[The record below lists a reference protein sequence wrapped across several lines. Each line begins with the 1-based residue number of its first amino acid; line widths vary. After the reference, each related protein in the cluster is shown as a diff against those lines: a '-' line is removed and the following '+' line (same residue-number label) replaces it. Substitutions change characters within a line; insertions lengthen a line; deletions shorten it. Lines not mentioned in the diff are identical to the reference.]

1 MTRYAS
7 GSQTMNHESL
17 WKKLI
22 FALVRITVVYSIICV
37 AVIALAFRFLVPF
50 VHDSLPG
57 VWGVSVGCLYHHSV
71 YSSVPACHHD

>member
-1 MTRYAS
+1 
-7 GSQTMNHESL
+7 MNHESL

-50 VHDSLPG
+50 AGNIIDCQRSFVSLFYG
-57 VWGVSVGCLYHHSV
+57 RLFIVAQVSAEK
-71 YSSVPACHHD
+71 P